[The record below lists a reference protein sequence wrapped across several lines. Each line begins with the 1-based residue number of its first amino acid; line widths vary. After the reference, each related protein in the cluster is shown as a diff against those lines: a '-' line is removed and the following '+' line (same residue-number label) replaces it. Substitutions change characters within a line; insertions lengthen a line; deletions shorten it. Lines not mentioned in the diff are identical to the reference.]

1 MIRDEEIRRLMR
13 FHGMKQDFEKIP
25 LGVVQCSTC
34 TIMQLRAEIRR
45 LLNDQSLQ
53 PRLILDVNA
62 HIYNLATKDAELARR
77 LNSARVLMADGIG
90 IVWAARLFGGRIPE
104 RCNQTEAFRAY
115 LGDDTMPMA
124 EGLLAGA
131 SDEEA
136 RLAAEHVNARSR
148 HLRIIGTASGFL
160 SDDEYRQL
168 FRAAGD
174 LDFIFLG
181 HSTPITQRVAEI
193 AVQERPDAI
202 VWGIGAGTIRIL
214 AGTMKEAPA
223 FWRRSGLQWLHRL
236 WCEPAQLW
244 KRYLIGNPLF
254 VWRVLAAAIK
264 RT

>member
-1 MIRDEEIRRLMR
+1 
-13 FHGMKQDFEKIP
+13 MKQFEKIP
-25 LGVVQCSTC
+25 LGVVRCSTC
-34 TIMQLRAEIRR
+34 TIPQLHAEIRR
-45 LLNDQSLQ
+45 LLNDRSLQ

-115 LGDDTMPMA
+115 LADDTMPMA
-124 EGLLAGA
+124 KGLLAGA
-131 SDEEA
+131 TDEEA
-136 RLAAEHVNARSR
+136 RLAAEHVHARSS
-148 HLRIIGTASGFL
+148 HLRIIRTASGFL
-160 SDDEYRQL
+160 SDDAYRRL
-168 FRAAGD
+168 FRKAGD

-236 WCEPAQLW
+236 WCDPAGLW

-254 VWRVLAAAIK
+254 VWRVLAAARK